1 MSFRVVRCSTCSH
14 HLRPGARFCGRCGEA
29 TPIVNLWVRPL
40 MWSAA
45 VAVVALAVFAI
56 QMAIG

>member
-1 MSFRVVRCSTCSH
+1 M
-14 HLRPGARFCGRCGEA
+14 
-29 TPIVNLWVRPL
+29 VNLLVRPL

-56 QMAIG
+56 QMAVG